1 VATTS
6 TSAGE
11 SGVAS
16 VVTAARVRVSDGP
29 VRVGAPVVQL
39 AHGEPKVQ
47 LIREDGAVRAIEVTC
62 GCGEKI
68 RIRCD
73 YT

>member
-1 VATTS
+1 MDIEKHEPSV
-6 TSAGE
+6 
-11 SGVAS
+11 VS
-16 VVTAARVRVSDGP
+16 VVTAACVRVTESS
-29 VRVGAPVVQL
+29 VRVGAPVGQPT
-39 AHGEPKVQ
+39 HGEPKVQ

-73 YT
+73 YS

>member
-1 VATTS
+1 MTTTS
-6 TSAGE
+6 GGE

-16 VVTAARVRVSDGP
+16 VVTAARVRVTENP
-29 VRVGAPVVQL
+29 VRVGAPLVQL

>member
-1 VATTS
+1 MTTTTAVS
-6 TSAGE
+6 E

-16 VVTAARVRVSDGP
+16 VVTAARVRVTEDP
-29 VRVGAPVVQL
+29 VRVGAPLVQL

-73 YT
+73 YA